1 MKHVNCMTHNLAG
14 HLDQF
19 KRRDAADAALVKC
32 LGGIGVLNEINPK
45 DVKFLRGQLKELKL
59 KWYRRGQ
66 NAIVWDPSVLEMHA
80 CGFRVIMRGG
90 RVGADGVAGVG
101 DDRRVGPNRIAIKW
115 KGEIIDEDRLGVPL
129 MVIGIHKMA
138 KAFTAHRW
146 RAPLWWR
153 STRAVSRYVNRS
165 IKNYPRGFIAGDE
178 NAPFLVDYPNLDDRA
193 IPTPPTLG
201 RQRYDQVHVFGD
213 LGYDNMEEFATP
225 SDHDG
230 LRWRIFRKGAF
241 RPN

>member
-1 MKHVNCMTHNLAG
+1 MKYTECMTHNLAG
-14 HLDQF
+14 HLDPF
-19 KRRDAADAALVKC
+19 KRRDAGEAALLEC
-32 LGGIGVLNEINPK
+32 LGGIGVLNEINK
-45 DVKFLRGQLKELKL
+45 ADLKFLRRKLRELKL

-66 NAIVWDPSVLEMHA
+66 NAIVWDPSVLTVHA
-80 CGFRVIMRGG
+80 CGWRVIMTGG
-90 RVGADGVAGVG
+90 HVGADGGPGG
-101 DDRRVGPNRIAIKW
+101 DSRRVGPNRIALKW
-115 KGEIIDEDRLGVPL
+115 KGEWVHDGKRL

-138 KAFTAHRW
+138 KAFTAHKW

-153 STRAVSRYVNRS
+153 STRMVSRYINRS

-178 NAPFLVDYPNLDDRA
+178 NAPFLVDYPNLNDRA
-193 IPTPPTLG
+193 VNTPPTLG

-213 LGYDNMEEFATP
+213 LGVTDMEEVNTP
-225 SDHDG
+225 SDHDM